1 MLLSTKPGVQKSA
14 AWILGQVWLQLE
26 GTATDAEGTGGSPNR
41 AWGLGKDPPPLQVP
55 IQILASCQLCLH
67 PVPSLGLNA
76 GLEPLAGASGAPGLL
91 VWGDTGLEGEA
102 AEKLHLA

>member
-55 IQILASCQLCLH
+55 IQIDHLFGFRVAQILMHNTHITDLKRYLLQLILAVTFQI
-67 PVPSLGLNA
+67 PFIA
-76 GLEPLAGASGAPGLL
+76 
-91 VWGDTGLEGEA
+91 
-102 AEKLHLA
+102 